1 MMAELAL
8 PWPVLAAL
16 VASALVGG
24 LFGLVLHTRKAL
36 SDLRVELAD
45 YRTQV
50 AERYVPF
57 AAQAAF
63 EERWCGAWSASRTC
77 FISSSARHRGTER
90 CAIEPAKPATAV
102 PALGA

>member
-16 VASALVGG
+16 VASALGG

-45 YRTQV
+45 YKTQV

-63 EERWCGAWSASRTC
+63 EDEVVRRLERIEDLLHQQLSAAPRD
-77 FISSSARHRGTER
+77 
-90 CAIEPAKPATAV
+90 
-102 PALGA
+102 